1 MEYEVTHKPNMILVF
16 LEMIFIYFTV
26 KYFHYYRLTY
36 GMMITLYI
44 ILNDQ
49 IRPHFKIYIIL
60 WVLMNLFCYKK
71 NKQSI
76 K

>member
-1 MEYEVTHKPNMILVF
+1 MEYELTHKPNIFLVF

-26 KYFHYYRLTY
+26 KYFHYYRQTY

-49 IRPHFKIYIIL
+49 IRLHFKTYIIL
-60 WVLMNLFCYKK
+60 WVLMNLFYYKK
-71 NKQSI
+71 NKQYI

>member
-49 IRPHFKIYIIL
+49 IRLHFKTYIIL

-71 NKQSI
+71 K
-76 K
+76 